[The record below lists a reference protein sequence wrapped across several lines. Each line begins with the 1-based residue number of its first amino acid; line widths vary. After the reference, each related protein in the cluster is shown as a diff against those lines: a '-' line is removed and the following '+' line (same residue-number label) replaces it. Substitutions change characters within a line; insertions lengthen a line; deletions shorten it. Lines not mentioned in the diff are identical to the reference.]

1 MARRNRVSD
10 PERHETRVHPRVYEY
25 NAQRSKAMDEAM
37 DDEDHG
43 FRRGGHVRHHK
54 RKHGGHVEG
63 EREKRSLHKR
73 ARGGRTHEYEHEKRK
88 HGGRTH
94 EHERE
99 HEKWARGGRTHEHEH
114 EKRKHGGRT
123 HRRESGGGVF
133 SSAHNLS
140 GPGPSRKAG
149 HEDEPGAERVP

>member
-43 FRRGGHVRHHK
+43 FRQGGHVRHHK

-73 ARGGRTHEYEHEKRK
+73 
-88 HGGRTH
+88 
-94 EHERE
+94 
-99 HEKWARGGRTHEHEH
+99 ARGGRTHEHEH

>member
-73 ARGGRTHEYEHEKRK
+73 ARGGRTHE
-88 HGGRTH
+88 
-94 EHERE
+94 
-99 HEKWARGGRTHEHEH
+99 HEH